1 MSTTGTIAIAGILDA
16 QGCGWTLDVQQDDPQ
31 KVVQWLWAAPV
42 ATLDASSPQ
51 SVGFNLSDQVLKLGL
66 NLLEPDNVTTHLPN
80 QVEVLK
86 ACPFRPQHCDG
97 EHVVASGT
105 GTLCDS

>member
-1 MSTTGTIAIAGILDA
+1 MSSQSTIAIAGILDA
-16 QGCGWTLDVQQDDPQ
+16 RGCGWTLDVQQDDPQ

-42 ATLDASSPQ
+42 SSLEA
-51 SVGFNLSDQVLKLGL
+51 VGPREAGIDLSDQVLKVGL
-66 NLLEPDNVTTHLPN
+66 NLIEPDNVTTHLPN
-80 QVEVLK
+80 QVEVLG

-105 GTLCDS
+105 GTLRAS